1 MRRTASDTSSR
12 AKDEKTKEPTGVGLL
27 AISGMAKRGFR
38 GERHMRSRMTDIML
52 QDKRRRRSCRAFRRW
67 KRLRFAARYVRQS
80 TSGRS
85 VGWFCMDKSGLCP
98 HKLRDALDGFRRPTR

>member
-38 GERHMRSRMTDIML
+38 GERHMRSRMTDAAR
-52 QDKRRRRSCRAFRRW
+52 QKQRRRCSCRAFRRW
-67 KRLRFAARYVRQS
+67 KRLCCKARKTINKPLCWVVLYGQVRIMS
-80 TSGRS
+80 TQVTGCF
-85 VGWFCMDKSGLCP
+85 G
-98 HKLRDALDGFRRPTR
+98 